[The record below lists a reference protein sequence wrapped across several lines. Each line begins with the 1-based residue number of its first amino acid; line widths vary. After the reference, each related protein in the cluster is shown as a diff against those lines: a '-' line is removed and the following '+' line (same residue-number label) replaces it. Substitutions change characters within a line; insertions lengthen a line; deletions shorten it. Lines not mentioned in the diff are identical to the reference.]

1 MPYGRGFQTFCVCGP
16 LFVIKIFHGPPHNTH
31 FYDITYYNQ
40 AYYIYNRHYNRLI
53 TIAMEYEIYTAIR
66 TLGYSLHFKTF
77 SDFRGLLMLIL
88 RVLQVLK
95 K

>member
-1 MPYGRGFQTFCVCGP
+1 MILHII
-16 LFVIKIFHGPPHNTH
+16 LF
-31 FYDITYYNQ
+31 ITYYNQ
-40 AYYIYNRHYNRLI
+40 VHLNNRLI
-53 TIAMEYEIYTAIR
+53 SMAMEYEIYTAIR
-66 TLGYSLHFKTF
+66 TLGHSQHFKTF